1 MRIPRRLGG
10 AAVVLALAA
19 TAPDAPAQVPACAE
33 LGTPC
38 KLSTGLDDARVIDQ
52 VVAAPNNQRVVF
64 QHLGENGPLQVFS
77 APVTGGSAPVRLS
90 PQTDDFA
97 NLVVVSPDS
106 TRVLYTL
113 RVGSGD
119 GVRTELRSVPIAGP
133 ASAGVRLAADIS
145 TTTRPRISPDSR
157 KVVFAPASGNQLRV
171 VPTAGPST
179 GGGRLTDP
187 FVAGGTVGGDFKIS
201 ANSASVVYRA
211 DQDTDQELELY
222 RVPLTLSPAPD
233 PPTSKL
239 NGSLATN
246 GDVGQFTL
254 APNNGRV
261 VYLADESTAG
271 VNELYSVKLGGTGHT
286 KLSRTLPAGWDV
298 QSPNEEPGEGDL
310 PGRIVPNGSRVMYE
324 IGVVVN
330 GRVFKEFYSVPIGG
344 PVSAGVRLDHPP
356 LVPAGEIFALRYKIS
371 ADSSRVVY
379 TLVDQSLPG
388 EPNLPPHFLI
398 TVPAAGPASARRHL
412 SFPTTDE
419 SIHAISPTS
428 NRVAFT
434 FPATQS
440 DLFSTPLAGGTG
452 VRLNGSEKFRSF
464 LRINTAGNRAVY
476 VGNTAT
482 GPDLFS
488 AALDGTGT
496 RFDLTGSLAGV
507 FDVTG
512 RTLTPNGVRAVYTVR
527 RGPLDAPVELFSSR
541 LVPGIVAPAP

>member
-19 TAPDAPAQVPACAE
+19 TAQDAPAQVPACAD

-64 QHLGENGPLQVFS
+64 QHRGENGPVQVYS
-77 APVTGGSAPVRLS
+77 APATGGSAPVRLS

-97 NLVVVSPDS
+97 SLVAVSPDS

-113 RVGSGD
+113 NVGSGD

-145 TTTRPRISPDSR
+145 TARPRISPDSR

-171 VPTAGPST
+171 VPIAGPAT

-201 ANSASVVYRA
+201 ANSASVVYHA
-211 DQDTDQELELY
+211 DQDADNVLELY
-222 RVPLTLSPAPD
+222 RVPLTLSPAPN
-233 PPTSKL
+233 PATTKL
-239 NGSLATN
+239 NGPLATN
-246 GDVGQFTL
+246 GDVAQFTL

-261 VYLADESTAG
+261 VYLAGENSAS
-271 VNELYSVKLGGTGHT
+271 VQELFSVQLGGTGHT
-286 KLSRTLPAGWDV
+286 KISRTLPAGWDV
-298 QSPNEEPGEGDL
+298 QSPNEETGEGDL
-310 PGRIVPNGSRVMYE
+310 PGRITPNGRRVVYE
-324 IGVVVN
+324 IGTVVN
-330 GRVFKEFYSVPIGG
+330 GRVFKEFYSVAIGG
-344 PVSAGVRLDHPP
+344 PGSASVRLDHPP
-356 LVPAGEIFALRYKIS
+356 LMPPGEIFALQYRIS

-379 TLVDQSLPG
+379 TMVDQSLPG
-388 EPNLPPHFLI
+388 EPNLPPHFLVS
-398 TVPAAGPASARRHL
+398 VPAAGPASAGRVL
-412 SFPTTDE
+412 SFPTTDV
-419 SIHAISPTS
+419 SINAISPTS

-440 DLFSTPLAGGTG
+440 DLFSTPIAGGSA

-464 LRINTAGNRAVY
+464 LRINAAGNRAVY

-496 RFDLTGSLAGV
+496 RRDLTGSLAGV

-541 LVPGIVAPAP
+541 LVPAAAAPAL